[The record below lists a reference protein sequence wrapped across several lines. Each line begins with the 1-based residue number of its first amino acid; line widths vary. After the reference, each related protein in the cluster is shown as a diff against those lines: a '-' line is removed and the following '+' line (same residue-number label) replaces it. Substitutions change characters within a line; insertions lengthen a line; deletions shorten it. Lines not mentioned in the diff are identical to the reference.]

1 MAVIVSAQYT
11 TQAVAGKHSVI
22 EGRAVILTNTY
33 ALGDLPGVEYP
44 DHLNPTRVWVAMMPP
59 DNFPLPTPHDLFIAP
74 STRSYR
80 ITDPAIY
87 TDPTLTG
94 EDWLIPHSA
103 IIAPV
108 IHHYEKVAL
117 VRGVV
122 GITPECYQENA
133 EVETPG
139 TLLAVNSNGLFR
151 KSDRNH
157 PIVVAQTV
165 YYSYNT
171 GMLYINVF

>member
-1 MAVIVSAQYT
+1 MAVVVSLRYS

-22 EGRAVILTNTY
+22 EGRAVLVTNTY
-33 ALGDLPGVEYP
+33 KVGDLPGVEYP
-44 DHLNPTRVWVAMMPP
+44 DHLNHTRVWIAMMPS
-59 DNFPLPTPHDLFIAP
+59 DNFPLPTPHDLFTAP

-80 ITDPAIY
+80 V
-87 TDPTLTG
+87 TDPTIYGNPVLTG

-103 IIAPV
+103 IKAPV

-122 GITPECYQENA
+122 GITEDCYQA
-133 EVETPG
+133 SGLVETPG
-139 TLLAVNSNGLFR
+139 TLLAINPNGLFR
-151 KSDRNH
+151 KSDKNH

-165 YYSYNT
+165 YFHSLT

>member
-1 MAVIVSAQYT
+1 MAVVVSARYT
-11 TQAVAGKHSVI
+11 TQAVTGKHAVI
-22 EGRAVILTNTY
+22 EGRAVVLTSTY
-33 ALGDLPGVEYP
+33 AIGDLPGVEYP
-44 DHLNPTRVWVAMMPP
+44 DGINPTHVWVAIMPP
-59 DNFPLPTPHDLFIAP
+59 DNFPLPTPHDLFTAP
-74 STRSYR
+74 PTRTYR
-80 ITDPAIY
+80 VTDPAIY
-87 TDPTLTG
+87 TDPILTG

-122 GITPECYQENA
+122 GITPECYQDGA
-133 EVETPG
+133 DTETPG
-139 TLLAVNSNGLFR
+139 TLLAINPNGLFR
-151 KSDRNH
+151 KSDKNH

-165 YYSYNT
+165 YYAHST